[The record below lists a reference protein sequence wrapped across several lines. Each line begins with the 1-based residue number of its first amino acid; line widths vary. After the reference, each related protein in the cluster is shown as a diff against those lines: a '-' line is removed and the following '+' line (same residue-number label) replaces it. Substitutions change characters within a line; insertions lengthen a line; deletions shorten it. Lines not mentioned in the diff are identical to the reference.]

1 MKLDTGAF
9 CRNYIQVI
17 KRDGSVQSV
26 GAGLLCRNDE
36 KKWTSPK
43 CEKVKKLGF
52 KSFF

>member
-36 KKWTSPK
+36 KNGLHQN
-43 CEKVKKLGF
+43 VKKL
-52 KSFF
+52 KN